1 MRLAGH
7 LSEYSLAE
15 VFQRIQRED
24 LTGMLKIETEEDS
37 VKLQYGSHY
46 LWFKS
51 GRLLAMA
58 RNLDRTSLLLMLE
71 QRRWITATQIQK
83 ILIETQNL
91 EHSLGEHLK
100 SEGILSAEQL
110 QVIFHAQILQPVCSL
125 FKIQTAKFS
134 FNPKTKLAKAEMT
147 GLSVSANEAT
157 LLGLRV
163 LRDWLQLSDKLPQ
176 PTQSLTKIRESLP
189 TYKLDMQELQIW
201 ELANGKRSI
210 AEIASQLGIEIDS
223 AQKIAFRLKM
233 VGLVEDSQLIQA
245 VSTIAPIEES
255 PKKDDSKTSIWLK
268 QIDPEAMM
276 SGMSGMLKSVKNRD

>member
-1 MRLAGH
+1 MRLAGY

-15 VFQRIQRED
+15 VFQQIQKED

-37 VKLQYGSHY
+37 VKLPHGSHY

-58 RNLDRTSLLLMLE
+58 RNLERTSLLLMLE

-83 ILIETQNL
+83 ILTDNQKL

-147 GLSVSANEAT
+147 GLSVSANEAS

-163 LRDWLQLSDKLPQ
+163 LRDWLQLTDKLPH
-176 PTQSLTKIRESLP
+176 PEYSLTKTSESLP
-189 TYKLDMQELQIW
+189 VYKLDMQELQIW
-201 ELANGKRSI
+201 ELANGKKSI
-210 AEIASQLGIEIDS
+210 AEMAAKLGIELDS
-223 AQKIAFRLKM
+223 ALKIAFRLKM
-233 VGLVEDSQLIQA
+233 VGLVEESQIVKTTA
-245 VSTIAPIEES
+245 TVVKEEVV
-255 PKKDDSKTSIWLK
+255 KKDESKTSIWLK
-268 QIDPEAMM
+268 QIDTEAMM
-276 SGMSGMLKSVKNRD
+276 SGMSGLLKSVKNRD